1 MCAGNSELGGV
12 DIKHFISFSV
22 CFNIDSIKSDLRKA
36 KAAYEFSRSKQK
48 TNHLLFMNDLKLYS
62 RIEKELDSLV
72 QTSHIFS
79 KDIEMEFRIEECAM
93 LVVEKGKIVKSI
105 GIELLDGKVVKSL
118 QEGESYRYLG
128 ILEADRFLREEIKL
142 AVSKE
147 YFRRL
152 KKFFEITI
160 ENWEFSSKSRYLS
173 SIPFKIFSSIY

>member
-1 MCAGNSELGGV
+1 
-12 DIKHFISFSV
+12 
-22 CFNIDSIKSDLRKA
+22 
-36 KAAYEFSRSKQK
+36 
-48 TNHLLFMNDLKLYS
+48 MNDLKLYS

-118 QEGESYRYLG
+118 QEGESYRYLE
-128 ILEADRFLREEIKL
+128 ILEADRFLSEEIKL
-142 AVSKE
+142 TVSKE

-152 KKFFEITI
+152 NKFFEITI
-160 ENWEFSSKSRYLS
+160 ENLEFSSKSRYWS
-173 SIPFKIFSSIY
+173 SVPFKIFSSIY